1 MTTTSTGL
9 LTTLNHW
16 SDQGILRRLDSAM
29 AHFAHQRDP
38 QASPLLLLGCALLT
52 HMEGRGHSCLPL
64 APLLQHPQSLLAW
77 PAAAQLQLET
87 LWNDLPPALPV
98 WVSALRQSPL
108 VRTLCPHQPDLGQ
121 PLVLGG
127 TDEAPLL
134 YLRRY
139 WLYEAQVVAA
149 IMDCTHNS
157 LPVDMARARAWL
169 DRLFDRKPAHIDID
183 WQKAA
188 CALALRN
195 RLTIIT
201 GGPGTG
207 KTYTAAR
214 LLALLLAMHPAPDS
228 LKVALAAPTG
238 KAAARL
244 RQSIDQSLLDL
255 QGRMGQDLDLLA
267 LAQRI
272 GQAKTVHALLGARPD
287 TRQFRYT
294 AAQPL
299 DLDILIVDETSMV
312 HLEMMSALLQA
323 LPPHARLVL
332 LGDKDQLASVEAG
345 AVLGDLCARAEQPQY
360 RQSTRDYVL
369 ACCGETLPESAGNQ
383 SDSDS
388 DSGTPLA
395 QQTVMLRHSVRF
407 GSTIGSFAQA
417 INRGDAQRAQALL
430 QEDTSQVIWQAPP
443 ALASPD
449 TVLQLALQG
458 RPGASP
464 SYADYLQLILHRPP
478 VQDGDTTAHLH
489 WVREV
494 LQAFDQFRIL
504 CAVHAGP
511 WGDQEINRGVQR
523 TLAHAGLLQPN
534 GEWFTGRPIMV
545 TRNDPALGVFNGDIG
560 VVLPAAADTS
570 RLRAYF
576 LDGDQIRSVSVG
588 RLAHAE
594 TAFAM
599 TVHKSQGSEF
609 RHTVLVLPAD
619 SGDIITR
626 ELVYTG
632 ITRAR
637 TYFSLVQGSPGV
649 LTQASQRR
657 ILRASGL
664 QTRNL

>member
-1 MTTTSTGL
+1 MTETPTTL
-9 LTTLNHW
+9 LTTLYRW
-16 SDQGILRRLDSAM
+16 SDQGLLRRLDSAM
-29 AHFAHQRDP
+29 ATFAHQRDP
-38 QASPLLLLGCALLT
+38 QASPLLLLCCALLT

-64 APLLQHPQSLLAW
+64 APLVLHPQSVLAW
-77 PAAAQLQLET
+77 PAPAQAPLDD
-87 LWNDLPPALPV
+87 LWSDLPKTLAP
-98 WVSALRQSPL
+98 WVDALRHSPL
-108 VRTLCPHQPDLGQ
+108 VRRLAAHQPDIGDAADQGQ

-127 TDEAPLL
+127 NAATPLL

-139 WLYEAQVVAA
+139 WYYEASVANA
-149 IMDCTHNS
+149 VMDCTHQH
-157 LPVDMARARAWL
+157 LPVDLPRARAWL
-169 DRLFDRKPAHIDID
+169 ERLFDTKPPHIDVD

-195 RLTIIT
+195 RLSVIT

-214 LLALLLAMHPAPDS
+214 LLALLFAMHPAPET

-255 QGRMGQDLDLLA
+255 QPRLGNALDLQA
-267 LAQRI
+267 LTQRI
-272 GQAKTVHALLGARPD
+272 GQAQTVHALLGARPD
-287 TRQFRYT
+287 TRQFT
-294 AAQPL
+294 HHATHPL

-312 HLEMMSALLQA
+312 HLEMMAALLQA
-323 LPPHARLVL
+323 LPAHARLIL

-345 AVLGDLCARAEQPQY
+345 AVLGDLCAQAEPPHY
-360 RQSTRDYVL
+360 RQHTRDYVL
-369 ACCGETLPESAGNQ
+369 ASCGETLPGQ
-383 SDSDS
+383 G

-417 INRGDAQRAQALL
+417 INRGQAERALTLL
-430 QEDTSQVIWQAPP
+430 QNDPSQVIWQAP
-443 ALASPD
+443 AHLATPQ
-449 TVLQLALQG
+449 TVLQLALHG

-464 SYADYLQLILHRPP
+464 CHAQYLQVIQRQPAA
-478 VQDGDTTAHLH
+478 DNGNGDATAHQH
-489 WVREV
+489 WTREV
-494 LQAFDQFRIL
+494 LRTFDQFRIL

-511 WGDQEINRGVQR
+511 WGDQELNRGVQGA
-523 TLAHAGLLQPN
+523 LAQAGLLQPS
-534 GEWFTGRPIMV
+534 GEWYVGRPIMV

-560 VVLPAAADTS
+560 VVLPTPTDTR

-576 LDGDQIRSVSVG
+576 LDGEQIRSVSVG
-588 RLAHAE
+588 RLAHVE

-609 RHTVLVLPAD
+609 QHTVLVLPAD
-619 SGDIITR
+619 SGNIVTR

-632 ITRAR
+632 ITRAKA
-637 TYFSLVQGSPGV
+637 YFSLVQSAPN
-649 LTQASQRR
+649 LLSQASQRR
-657 ILRASGL
+657 TLRASGL
-664 QTRNL
+664 QLRNL